1 MTSQV
6 RRALSLVTGVA
17 ALLVAGPAAAGAP
30 TEQLRTQVGRV
41 LEVLDSPALRAESRA
56 AERRAELRR
65 LAGEIFD
72 FAEMTRRS
80 MGPHWTA
87 RTAAERREMVQ
98 LFTDLLERSYLAKID
113 LYSGERIA
121 WTGETLDGD
130 QATVRT
136 RIITR
141 QGSEIPVDYR
151 MLRRGERWL
160 AYDVVIEGVSLVA
173 NYRTQFNK
181 IIQGSSYAELVKRLR
196 DKAQAPPEPAEPR
209 LRRTS
214 RP

>member
-1 MTSQV
+1 MTFQV
-6 RRALSLVTGVA
+6 RRALSLVAGVV
-17 ALLVAGPAAAGAP
+17 ALLVAEPAVAGAP
-30 TEQLRTQVGRV
+30 TEHLRAQVARV
-41 LEVLDSPALRAESRA
+41 LRALDDPALRAESRTT
-56 AERRAELRR
+56 ERRAELRR

-80 MGPHWTA
+80 MGPHWAA

-98 LFTDLLERSYLAKID
+98 LFTDLLERSYMAKIE
-113 LYSGERIA
+113 LYGGERIA
-121 WTGETLDGD
+121 WVGETLDGD

-136 RIITR
+136 RIVTR

-151 MLRRGERWL
+151 MLQRGERWL

-196 DKAQAPPEPAEPR
+196 DKAQAAPEPAEPR

>member
-1 MTSQV
+1 MTFQV
-6 RRALSLVTGVA
+6 RRALSLVAGVV
-17 ALLVAGPAAAGAP
+17 ALLVAEPAVAGAP
-30 TEQLRTQVGRV
+30 TEHLRAQVARV
-41 LEVLDSPALRAESRA
+41 LRALDDPALRAESRTT
-56 AERRAELRR
+56 ERRAELRR

-80 MGPHWTA
+80 MGPHWAA

-98 LFTDLLERSYLAKID
+98 LFTDLLERSYMAKIE

-121 WTGETLDGD
+121 WVGETLDGD

-136 RIITR
+136 RIVTR

-151 MLRRGERWL
+151 MLQRGERWL

-196 DKAQAPPEPAEPR
+196 DKAQAAPEPAEPR